1 MGHGEVS
8 AADAHEGFG
17 ELVRSQ
23 RVAAGLTQEELAE
36 RSGLSVR
43 TIRDIERARTARPYR
58 RSMDLLAGVLD
69 LAAPGAGEPAGA
81 GGVNI
86 PAPALAE
93 RPGYPGQ
100 AERVV
105 PRQLPAAVRHFA
117 GRADEVAVLDG
128 LSGTVGGAG
137 TVVISAISGTAGVG
151 KSALAVYWGHRAA
164 GWFPDGQLYVNLR
177 GFEPAG
183 APVTPAA
190 ALHGF
195 LAALSVPP
203 AQIPVSQDER
213 AGLYRSLLAGKRM
226 LIVLDNA
233 CDTAQ
238 VRPLLPG
245 GADSFVIVTSRSQLT
260 GLAVT
265 EDAHLLAID
274 VLTDAEAREMLSRRL
289 GPERVL
295 GESQAARE
303 LIGLCARLPLALA
316 IVAARVAAG
325 HPRSLAALAEELRHA
340 QDPLDEFDAGDAATS
355 VRAVFSWS
363 YRSVSDPAAWM
374 FRLLGMHPGPDVS
387 VPAAASLAGVRPGR
401 ARGML
406 KELAFA
412 NLLTEHAPGRF
423 VFHDLLRA
431 YAAGLVSTLD
441 SDADRRAAMHRL
453 LDHYLRASWAA
464 EHVVHPTR
472 AQPSLPPSRS
482 GVAGTEDFTSYGAA
496 LRWLQAEHQV
506 LIAAIARAAESG
518 FDTHAWQM
526 SCALRSFFDRQGH
539 WQDWVASQQ
548 IGLSAARRAG
558 DVAGQAH
565 VHRDLGL
572 AYTRLCSYAEAHAQL
587 GQAVDL
593 YRQVGDQVCEAN
605 AHLDVARVFEAEG
618 SPGEALREC
627 ESALWLYQ
635 QAGQRPGEA
644 RALNAIGWYHSLL
657 GNPSQTLIYCQK
669 PLETFR
675 ELGDRHAEAS
685 TLDSLGYAH
694 FSLGHHQDAISCYQ
708 QALCLLRDLDDR
720 FFQAF
725 MLVRLGDAHHAVGD
739 RRAARDAFRQALII
753 FDALGHPDASDVRAK
768 LRACGDIE
776 PGQVAG

>member
-1 MGHGEVS
+1 MGNGEES
-8 AADAHEGFG
+8 ATGEPGGFG
-17 ELVRSQ
+17 ELVRSR

-43 TIRDIERARTARPYR
+43 TIRDIERARTVPYR
-58 RSMDLLAGVLD
+58 RSMDLLSAVLD
-69 LAAPGAGEPAGA
+69 LAGPGAAEPE
-81 GGVNI
+81 GVGI
-86 PAPALAE
+86 PAPALAD
-93 RPGYPGQ
+93 RPGYAGR
-100 AERVV
+100 ELVV
-105 PRQLPAAVRHFA
+105 PRQLPGAVRHFA
-117 GRADEVAVLDG
+117 GRADELTALDRAAD
-128 LSGTVGGAG
+128 VAG

-151 KSALAVYWGHRAA
+151 KSALAVHWGHRAA
-164 GWFPDGQLYVNLR
+164 GRFPDGQLYVNLR
-177 GFEPAG
+177 GFEPTA

-195 LAALSVPP
+195 LTALSVPP
-203 AQIPVSQDER
+203 AQIPVSLDER

-233 CDTAQ
+233 SDTAQ

-245 GADSFVIVTSRSQLT
+245 GAASFVIVTSRSQLA

-265 EDAHLLAID
+265 DDAHLLALD
-274 VLTDAEAREMLSRRL
+274 VLTEAEAREMLARRL
-289 GPERVL
+289 GPERLL

-316 IVAARVAAG
+316 IAAARVAAG
-325 HPRSLAALAEELRHA
+325 HPRSLAALVEELRDA
-340 QDPLDEFDAGDAATS
+340 ADPLDGLDAGDAATS
-355 VRAVFSWS
+355 ARAVFSWS
-363 YRSVSDPAAWM
+363 YRSVSDPAARM

-387 VPAAASLAGVRPGR
+387 IPAAASLAGVRIGG
-401 ARGML
+401 ARGVL

-412 NLLTEHAPGRF
+412 NLLAEHAPGRF
-423 VFHDLLRA
+423 TFHDLLRA
-431 YAAGLVSTLD
+431 YAAELVSGSD

-453 LDHYLRASWAA
+453 LDYYLRTSWAA

-472 AQPSLPPSRS
+472 AQPSLPPSLP
-482 GVAGTEDFTSYGAA
+482 GVARTEDFTSYGEA
-496 LRWLQAEHQV
+496 LRWLQAEHRV
-506 LIAAIARAAESG
+506 LIATITHAAVAG
-518 FDTHAWQM
+518 FDTHSWQM

-548 IGLSAARRAG
+548 IGLGAAQRAG
-558 DVAGQAH
+558 DIAGQAH

-593 YRQVGDQVCEAN
+593 YQMTGDRVCEAN
-605 AHLDVARVFEAEG
+605 AHLDVARVFEFEG

-627 ESALWLYQ
+627 ESALRLYRK
-635 QAGQRPGEA
+635 AGQLPGEA
-644 RALNAIGWYHSLL
+644 RALNAIGWYYSLL

-685 TLDSLGYAH
+685 TLDSLGYAY
-694 FSLGHHQDAISCYQ
+694 FSLGHHQDAINCY
-708 QALCLLRDLDDR
+708 
-720 FFQAF
+720 
-725 MLVRLGDAHHAVGD
+725 
-739 RRAARDAFRQALII
+739 
-753 FDALGHPDASDVRAK
+753 
-768 LRACGDIE
+768 
-776 PGQVAG
+776 

>member
-1 MGHGEVS
+1 MGHGEAS

-17 ELVRSQ
+17 ELVRSR

-93 RPGYPGQ
+93 
-100 AERVV
+100 
-105 PRQLPAAVRHFA
+105 
-117 GRADEVAVLDG
+117 
-128 LSGTVGGAG
+128 
-137 TVVISAISGTAGVG
+137 
-151 KSALAVYWGHRAA
+151 
-164 GWFPDGQLYVNLR
+164 WFPDGQLYVNLR

-190 ALHGF
+190 GLHGF

-482 GVAGTEDFTSYGAA
+482 GVA
-496 LRWLQAEHQV
+496 
-506 LIAAIARAAESG
+506 
-518 FDTHAWQM
+518 
-526 SCALRSFFDRQGH
+526 
-539 WQDWVASQQ
+539 
-548 IGLSAARRAG
+548 
-558 DVAGQAH
+558 
-565 VHRDLGL
+565 
-572 AYTRLCSYAEAHAQL
+572 
-587 GQAVDL
+587 
-593 YRQVGDQVCEAN
+593 
-605 AHLDVARVFEAEG
+605 
-618 SPGEALREC
+618 
-627 ESALWLYQ
+627 
-635 QAGQRPGEA
+635 
-644 RALNAIGWYHSLL
+644 
-657 GNPSQTLIYCQK
+657 
-669 PLETFR
+669 
-675 ELGDRHAEAS
+675 
-685 TLDSLGYAH
+685 
-694 FSLGHHQDAISCYQ
+694 
-708 QALCLLRDLDDR
+708 
-720 FFQAF
+720 
-725 MLVRLGDAHHAVGD
+725 
-739 RRAARDAFRQALII
+739 
-753 FDALGHPDASDVRAK
+753 
-768 LRACGDIE
+768 
-776 PGQVAG
+776 